1 MLDARRHLAGAIDF
15 LGDEADEWGTVVQQA
30 SKLVKTVSGCDRV
43 YLIAFGEGA
52 RHLHLHLIP
61 RFQEDQRSA
70 AWSVADLYRDV
81 EAGRQRLVQ
90 TENVQ
95 EFLVTAR
102 LLAQNGFMSGPNKS

>member
-1 MLDARRHLAGAIDF
+1 MGNSRSASFQTHQDG
-15 LGDEADEWGTVVQQA
+15 EW
-30 SKLVKTVSGCDRV
+30 LRPV